1 MAVQQHELRY
11 RWAYCGEGQRSPV
24 AAISSGE
31 GVHTAWDEECRG
43 HRQGQARGYGC
54 DRLRAVCARTAA
66 AGAEG
71 RERLAVCGGRIGDAC
86 RGPGEVGYFN
96 NQSKPV
102 EAVVIPGVWN
112 RGPSQEWAGNR
123 LRFRCRCG

>member
-11 RWAYCGEGQRSPV
+11 RRAYCGEGQRSAV
-24 AAISSGE
+24 AAISAGE

-54 DRLRAVCARTAA
+54 DGVLAVRARAAA

-71 RERLAVCGGRIGDAC
+71 REGLAVCGGRIGDAC
-86 RGPGEVGYFN
+86 RGSGEVGYFN

-102 EAVVIPGVWN
+102 EALIIPGV
-112 RGPSQEWAGNR
+112 
-123 LRFRCRCG
+123 